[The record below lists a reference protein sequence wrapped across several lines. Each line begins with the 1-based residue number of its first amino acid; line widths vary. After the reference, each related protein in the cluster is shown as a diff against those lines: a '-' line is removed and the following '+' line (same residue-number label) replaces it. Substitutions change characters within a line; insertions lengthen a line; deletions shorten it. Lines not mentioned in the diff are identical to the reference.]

1 MPCPHCAAP
10 IEPTFRYVMRHGN
23 ACATCGGPYIN
34 ADELRAIFERIGRA
48 QADDMIRGTGAIEPK
63 GLL

>member
-1 MPCPHCAAP
+1 
-10 IEPTFRYVMRHGN
+10 MRHGN